1 MLTKLNQ
8 TKLTLKKNKN
18 PEDKPTIEII
28 SLLIA
33 EMKNTAISLKKPVE
47 NLTDTEVEKIV
58 NKISK
63 NLDKEKES
71 LVKANRNTDYVNRQ
85 IEFISTL
92 KPKKKSLNEA
102 IEVIN
107 QLLAEGKSKKDLFGH
122 FKGNKDFEMAEVS
135 KYINSL
141 K

>member
-71 LVKANRNTDYVNRQ
+71 LVKANRNTDYVNQQ